1 MFIKFRGDLQFCCII
16 ITLSLGLH
24 IANATASDQLV
35 LGHELCLHIGSSDGK
50 KADESSKAQVQECRE
65 RRRSSA
71 RLHGPRQHAPAGAV
85 PFPMRKRTEYRLLH
99 QRPPAF
105 LSMTIKG
112 HLKEPLSAQLP
123 CCVRARQSV

>member
-16 ITLSLGLH
+16 ITLSLGSH

-85 PFPMRKRTEYRLLH
+85 PFPMRKRMEQTPSSTPSRFSLHDDKGPFEGTPECSRAVIRLFS
-99 QRPPAF
+99 RF
-105 LSMTIKG
+105 K
-112 HLKEPLSAQLP
+112 
-123 CCVRARQSV
+123 